1 MAIKALE
8 SKRSQLECFIRL
20 PHEIYRHDTRWIPP
34 LTQDIVDQL
43 SSDSSFLQKS
53 GNGFRH
59 FLAFSGNRLL
69 GRISAM
75 VNADLKD
82 RDGTPVG
89 TIGFFECQK
98 DYGPA
103 ADLLDAAIAWL
114 RDHHGLRRIWGPMN
128 FDIWHA
134 YRFMTRGF
142 EQKPFYGEPYNKPY
156 YPEFFERYGFSVKQ
170 EWDSIEVCGRQNLEE
185 LLPKGEERYR
195 LLVEKGYR
203 FESIDVGRLASEL
216 RKVYSVLVDSFSGFL
231 GFIPIS
237 PEEFIR
243 LYSPSRYALNPRLTV
258 LAYDEQNELAGV
270 ALALLDLA
278 DAVRSMN
285 GRSNLLSRLR
295 FLARRRQ
302 ADCVNFYVGGF
313 TQKEM
318 AKHSGLGR
326 AGYAYIVRQII
337 NAGYERMIQSLIV
350 KNGFSH
356 ALAGPHRKNIQ
367 REYALYEF
375 NL

>member
-1 MAIKALE
+1 MAIKTLGLE
-8 SKRSQLECFIRL
+8 RSQLEDFIRL
-20 PHEIYRHDTRWIPP
+20 PHEIYRNDARWIPP
-34 LTQDIVDQL
+34 LTQDMVDQL
-43 SSDSSFLQKS
+43 SSNSPFLHKR
-53 GNGFRH
+53 GNGFKH
-59 FLAFSGNRLL
+59 FLALSGNRFL
-69 GRISAM
+69 GRTTAM
-75 VNADLKD
+75 VNTDLRD

-89 TIGFFECQK
+89 TIGFFECQD
-98 DYGPA
+98 DYGAA
-103 ADLLDAAIAWL
+103 ADLLDASIAWL
-114 RDHHGLRRIWGPMN
+114 HDHHGLRRIWGPMN

-142 EQKPFYGEPYNKPY
+142 DQKPFSGEPYNKPY
-156 YPEFFERYGFSVKQ
+156 YPEFFERYGFFLKQ

-203 FESIDVGRLASEL
+203 FEPINVGRLAGEL
-216 RKVYSVLVDSFSGFL
+216 RKIYTVLIDSFRGFL
-231 GFIPIS
+231 GLTPIS

-243 LYSPSRYALNPRLTV
+243 LYSPCRYALNPRLAV
-258 LAYDEQNELAGV
+258 LAYDEQGELAGF
-270 ALALLDLA
+270 ALALIDLA
-278 DAVRSMN
+278 DAVRAMN
-285 GRSNLLSRLR
+285 GRDNLFGRLR
-295 FLARRRQ
+295 FLARRSR
-302 ADCVNFYVGGF
+302 ADCVNFYAGGF

-318 AKHSGLGR
+318 AKNSGLGR

-337 NAGYERMIQSLIV
+337 NAGYTRMIQSLII

-356 ALAGPHRKNIQ
+356 ALAGAHRKNIR